1 VSPVSRRGVGGRG
14 SAHRRPAGKD
24 LVTPTHRIAVIP
36 GDGISREVVPAAQ
49 EVLEEVASRHGFGFA

>member
-1 VSPVSRRGVGGRG
+1 M
-14 SAHRRPAGKD
+14 
-24 LVTPTHRIAVIP
+24 TPTHRIAVIP